1 MKFYYFLLLATFLL
15 PSVCFS
21 QYNFK
26 SGYVITLKGDT
37 LKGFIDEHE
46 WDNNPR
52 YISFK
57 TRGLDKSQ
65 KLTVADIDQFTVDNA
80 ITYKRY
86 VCRISLGTIDE
97 NHLANKDTTVKI
109 DTVFLE
115 VLQSGKNI
123 SLFSYSDDIK
133 SRYFTMEKGDVTP
146 QELIYMVYLRANVQA
161 TNAVRTQTDN
171 IFIQQ
176 LGSLALKYGRLTD
189 QMQKTLDHL
198 EYREHSISKVVS
210 QINDINKPVTV
221 KKKKNYTKLS
231 FALVLFGVIAYLV
244 FSKM

>member
-1 MKFYYFLLLATFLL
+1 MKFYYLLLLATFLL

-57 TRGLDKSQ
+57 TKGIDKAQ
-65 KLTVADIDQFTVDNA
+65 KLTIADIGQFTVDNA
-80 ITYKRY
+80 VTYKRY
-86 VCRISLGTIDE
+86 VCHITVGTTDE
-97 NHLANKDTTVKI
+97 NHLADKDTTVKI

-115 VLQSGKNI
+115 VLQSGTFRCFLTQTI
-123 SLFSYSDDIK
+123 
-133 SRYFTMEKGDVTP
+133 SRYFTSEKSDVTP
-146 QELIYMVYLRANVQA
+146 HELIYMVYLRANVQA
-161 TNAVRTQTDN
+161 SNAVRTQTDN

-176 LGSLALKYGRLTD
+176 LGFLALKYGRLTD
-189 QMQKTLDHL
+189 KLQQSLDNL
-198 EYREHSISKVVS
+198 EYREHSIVKVVS
-210 QINDINKPVTV
+210 QINDIDKPVPV
-221 KKKKNYTKLS
+221 KKKKNYAKLS
-231 FALVLFGVIAYLV
+231 FGCFLRL
-244 FSKM
+244 

>member
-57 TRGLDKSQ
+57 TKGIDKAQ
-65 KLTVADIDQFTVDNA
+65 KLTVADIEQFTVDNA
-80 ITYKRY
+80 VTYKRY
-86 VCRISLGTIDE
+86 VCHISMGTTDE
-97 NHLANKDTTVKI
+97 NHLADKDTTVKV

-133 SRYFTMEKGDVTP
+133 SRYFTSDKSDVTP
-146 QELIYMVYLRANVQA
+146 HELIYMVYLRANVQA
-161 TNAVRTQTDN
+161 SNAVRTQTDN

-176 LGSLALKYGRLTD
+176 LGALALKYGRLTD
-189 QMQKTLDHL
+189 KLQKTLDNL
-198 EYREHSISKVVS
+198 EYREYSIIKVVS
-210 QINDINKPVTV
+210 QINDIDKPVPV
-221 KKKKNYTKLS
+221 KKKKNYVKLS
-231 FALVLFGVIAYLV
+231 LALVLFGVISYLV
-244 FSKM
+244 LSKM